1 MGRDIW
7 LTAMGES
14 GLRGLRF
21 EAALLAPLMG
31 RDDGK
36 NGVAILATGT
46 FSSGSDQSIS
56 TRKTPAPTAVHPP
69 LDLCNLPRLP

>member
-36 NGVAILATGT
+36 NGVAFWRPARFLPTQINQYKKTSCAN
-46 FSSGSDQSIS
+46 GSLS
-56 TRKTPAPTAVHPP
+56 AA
-69 LDLCNLPRLP
+69 